1 MDGLRQIV
9 IPISEIHDVGIAIRK
24 VSKLSEELGFSE
36 KELGEIS
43 IVVSELANNLI
54 KHETI
59 EGKIICSLIEEGTE
73 KYIQIVSED
82 NGPGISN
89 VETVV
94 EDGYST
100 SGTLGIGLGA
110 IKRLMSD
117 FRITSNINDVKTAR
131 YNNDWN
137 QIGTKIIT
145 KKYLSQRE
153 DTANLSQSRTK
164 FGIFSRSKYGEKY
177 NGDNYFLQ
185 RFEDKTIAAVIDGL
199 GHGQAA
205 SEAST
210 IARLHLVENYKR
222 PLDIIING
230 LHARLKGTRGVV
242 ISIALIDDRE
252 GVLDYVGIGNILTRI
267 FNPTTT
273 PISPLKFSGFLG
285 YKLRNFRVIRYPWI
299 KGNIIIM
306 TSDGISE
313 RYDVKKDPNFLKQ
326 HPIIIANT
334 ILKEYGKS
342 HDDATVLVGG

>member
-1 MDGLRQIV
+1 MDGHNHIV
-9 IPISEIHDVGIAIRK
+9 IPISEFHDVSIAIRK
-24 VSKLSEELGFSE
+24 ISKLAEKLGFSE
-36 KELGEIS
+36 KDLSEIS

-54 KHETI
+54 KHEAI
-59 EGKIICSLIEEGTE
+59 EGKIMYSLIEEGTE
-73 KYIQIVSED
+73 KYIQIISED
-82 NGPGISN
+82 KGPGITN
-89 VETVV
+89 VETVM
-94 EDGYST
+94 EDGFST

-117 FRITSNINDVKTAR
+117 FRINSNINDVKTVR
-131 YNNDWN
+131 NNNNWS

-153 DTANLSQSRTK
+153 DTADRAHSKIK

-177 NGDNYFLQ
+177 NGDTYFLK

-210 IARLHLVENYKR
+210 IARLYLVENYKK
-222 PLDIIING
+222 PFDVIING

-242 ISIALIDDRE
+242 MSIALIDDKKGE
-252 GVLDYVGIGNILTRI
+252 LKYVGIGNVLTRI
-267 FNPTTT
+267 FNSHTIIRPVNY
-273 PISPLKFSGFLG
+273 SGSLG
-285 YKLRNFRVIRYPWI
+285 YTLRNFRVFQYPWI

-313 RYDVKKDPNFLKQ
+313 RYDTNKVPNFLKK

-334 ILKEYGKS
+334 ILKEYGKA

>member
-9 IPISEIHDVGIAIRK
+9 ISINENYHVGIAIRK
-24 VSKLSEELGFSE
+24 VSKLAEELGFSE
-36 KELGEIS
+36 KELSEIS

-54 KHETI
+54 KHEAI

-73 KYIQIVSED
+73 KLIQIISED
-82 NGPGISN
+82 KGPGILN
-89 VETVV
+89 LETVM

-100 SGTLGIGLGA
+100 NGTLGIGLGA

-117 FRITSNINDVKTAR
+117 FRITSNINNVKTAR
-131 YNNDWN
+131 YNNIWS

-145 KKYLSQRE
+145 NKYLSQRE
-153 DTANLSQSRTK
+153 DTANISQSKTK

-185 RFEDKTIAAVIDGL
+185 HFEDKAIAAVIDGL

-210 IARLHLVENYKR
+210 IARLYLVENYKK
-222 PLDIIING
+222 PLDVIING
-230 LHARLKGTRGVV
+230 LHERLKSTRGVV
-242 ISIALIDDRE
+242 ISLALIDDKE
-252 GVLDYVGIGNILTRI
+252 GVLEYVGIGNVLTRI
-267 FNPTTT
+267 FNSTTT
-273 PISPLKFSGFLG
+273 INPVKYSGCLG
-285 YKLRNFRVIRYPWI
+285 YILKNFRVFRYPWI

-313 RYDVKKDPNFLKQ
+313 RYVTNKDPNFLKK
-326 HPIIIANT
+326 HPIIIAST
-334 ILKEYGKS
+334 ILKEYGKT

>member
-9 IPISEIHDVGIAIRK
+9 IPINENYHVGIAIRK
-24 VSKLSEELGFSE
+24 VSKLAEELGFSE
-36 KELGEIS
+36 IELSEIS

-54 KHETI
+54 KHEAI

-73 KYIQIVSED
+73 KLIQIISED
-82 NGPGISN
+82 KGPGISN
-89 VETVV
+89 VETVM

-100 SGTLGIGLGA
+100 NGSLGIGLGA

-117 FRITSNINDVKTAR
+117 FRITSNIDNVKPAR
-131 YNNDWN
+131 YNNNWS

-153 DTANLSQSRTK
+153 DIANNSQRRTK

-177 NGDNYFLQ
+177 NGDTYFLKH
-185 RFEDKTIAAVIDGL
+185 FEDKAIAAVIDGL

-210 IARLHLVENYKR
+210 IARLYLVENYKK
-222 PLDIIING
+222 PLDVIING
-230 LHARLKGTRGVV
+230 LHERLKGTRGVV
-242 ISIALIDDRE
+242 ISIALIDDKE
-252 GVLDYVGIGNILTRI
+252 GVLEYVGIGNVLTRI
-267 FNPTTT
+267 FNSTT
-273 PISPLKFSGFLG
+273 PINPVKYSGCLG
-285 YKLRNFRVIRYPWI
+285 YILRNFRVFRYPWI

-313 RYDVKKDPNFLKQ
+313 RYVTNKYPNFFKK
-326 HPIIIANT
+326 HPIIIAST
-334 ILKEYGKS
+334 ILKEYGKA
-342 HDDATVLVGG
+342 HDDATILVGG

>member
-1 MDGLRQIV
+1 MDGLQQIV
-9 IPISEIHDVGIAIRK
+9 IPINEKHHKDIAISK
-24 VSKLSEELGFSE
+24 VSKLAKELGFSE
-36 KELGEIS
+36 KELNEIS
-43 IVVSELANNLI
+43 IVTSELANNLI
-54 KHETI
+54 NHKTI
-59 EGKIICSLIEEGTE
+59 EGKIICSAIEEGTR
-73 KYIQIVSED
+73 KYILIISED
-82 NGPGISN
+82 KGPGIAN
-89 VETVV
+89 VETVM

-110 IKRLMSD
+110 IKKLMSD

-131 YNNDWN
+131 NNNNWN

-153 DTANLSQSRTK
+153 DTADISQSKIK
-164 FGIFSRSKYGEKY
+164 FGIFSRSKYGEEY
-177 NGDNYFLQ
+177 NGDHYFLQ

-199 GHGQAA
+199 GHGKQA

-210 IARLHLVENYKR
+210 ETRLYLVENYKK
-222 PLDIIING
+222 PLNVIING

-242 ISIALIDDRE
+242 ISIALIDDDKGTLE
-252 GVLDYVGIGNILTRI
+252 YVGVGNVLTRV
-267 FNPTTT
+267 FNSPT
-273 PISPLKFSGFLG
+273 PIRPVNYNGTLG
-285 YKLRNFRVIRYPWI
+285 HILRNFRVFQYPWV

-313 RYDVKKDPNFLKQ
+313 RYNPNKDPNFLKK

-334 ILKEYGKS
+334 ILKEYGKA

>member
-1 MDGLRQIV
+1 MDELKQIE
-9 IPISEIHDVGIAIRK
+9 IPIDESHHVGIAIRK
-24 VSKLSEELGFSE
+24 VSKLVKELGFSE
-36 KELGEIS
+36 KEFSETL

-54 KHETI
+54 EHEAI
-59 EGKIICSLIEEGTE
+59 EGKIICSLIEEGTK
-73 KYIQIVSED
+73 KYIQIISED
-82 NGPGISN
+82 KGPGIAN
-89 VETVV
+89 VETVM

-110 IKRLMSD
+110 IMRLMSD

-131 YNNDWN
+131 NNN
-137 QIGTKIIT
+137 IRSQIGTKIIT

-153 DTANLSQSRTK
+153 DTADISQSKIK

-199 GHGQAA
+199 GHGQPA

-210 IARLHLVENYKR
+210 EARLYLVENYKK
-222 PLDIIING
+222 PLDVIING
-230 LHARLKGTRGVV
+230 LHARLKSTRGAV
-242 ISIALIDDRE
+242 ISIALIDDE
-252 GVLDYVGIGNILTRI
+252 KGELEYVGIGNVLTMV
-267 FNPTTT
+267 FNSPT
-273 PISPLKFSGFLG
+273 PIKPVNYTGSLG
-285 YKLRNFRVIRYPWI
+285 YMLRNFRVFQYPWV

-313 RYDVKKDPNFLKQ
+313 RYDSNRDPNFLKK

-334 ILKEYGKS
+334 ILKEYGNA

>member
-9 IPISEIHDVGIAIRK
+9 IPINEIYHVGFALREI
-24 VSKLSEELGFSE
+24 SKLAEELGFSE
-36 KELGEIS
+36 KELSEIS
-43 IVVSELANNLI
+43 TVVSELANNLI
-54 KHETI
+54 EYEAI

-73 KYIQIVSED
+73 KYIQIISED
-82 NGPGISN
+82 KGPGIAN
-89 VETVV
+89 VETVM

-100 SGTLGIGLGA
+100 NETLGIGLGT

-117 FRITSNINDVKTAR
+117 FRITSNINNVKNVR
-131 YNNDWN
+131 NNSNWS

-153 DTANLSQSRTK
+153 DTADISQSKIK

-210 IARLHLVENYKR
+210 ITRSYLVENYKK
-222 PLDIIING
+222 PLDVIING
-230 LHARLKGTRGVV
+230 LHKRLKSTRGVV
-242 ISIALIDDRE
+242 ISIALIDDKK
-252 GVLDYVGIGNILTRI
+252 GVLEFVGIGNVLTRV
-267 FNPTTT
+267 FNSPT
-273 PISPLKFSGFLG
+273 PINPVKFSGSLG
-285 YKLRNFRVIRYPWI
+285 YILRNFRVFQYPWV

-313 RYDVKKDPNFLKQ
+313 RYDPNRDPNFLKK

-334 ILKEYGKS
+334 ILKEYGKA
-342 HDDATVLVGG
+342 HDDATVLVGS

>member
-9 IPISEIHDVGIAIRK
+9 IPINENYHVGIAIRK
-24 VSKLSEELGFSE
+24 VSKLAEELGFSE
-36 KELGEIS
+36 KELSEIS

-54 KHETI
+54 KHEAI

-73 KYIQIVSED
+73 KLIQIISED
-82 NGPGISN
+82 KGPGIAN
-89 VETVV
+89 VETVM

-100 SGTLGIGLGA
+100 NGTLGIGLGA

-117 FRITSNINDVKTAR
+117 FRITSIINNVKTAR
-131 YNNDWN
+131 YNNIWS

-153 DTANLSQSRTK
+153 DTADISQSKIK

-210 IARLHLVENYKR
+210 EARLYLVENYEK
-222 PLDIIING
+222 PLDVIING
-230 LHARLKGTRGVV
+230 LHARLKSTRGIV
-242 ISIALIDDRE
+242 ISIALIDDKKGE
-252 GVLDYVGIGNILTRI
+252 LEYVGIGNVLTRI
-267 FNPTTT
+267 FNSHTLIRPVNY
-273 PISPLKFSGFLG
+273 SGSLG
-285 YKLRNFRVIRYPWI
+285 YTLRNFRVFQYPWV

-313 RYDVKKDPNFLKQ
+313 RYVTNKDPNFLKK
-326 HPIIIANT
+326 HPIVIAST
-334 ILKEYGKS
+334 ILKEYGKTQ
-342 HDDATVLVGG
+342 DDATVLVGG

>member
-1 MDGLRQIV
+1 MDGLNHIV
-9 IPISEIHDVGIAIRK
+9 IPISEIHDVDIAIRK
-24 VSKLSEELGFSE
+24 ITKLTEELGFSE
-36 KELGEIS
+36 KELSEIS

-54 KHETI
+54 IHEAI
-59 EGKIICSLIEEGTE
+59 EGKIIYSLIEEGTE
-73 KYIQIVSED
+73 KCIQIVSED

-185 RFEDKTIAAVIDGL
+185 HFEDKVIAAVIDGL

-210 IARLHLVENYKR
+210 IARLHLVENYKK
-222 PLDIIING
+222 PLDVIIHGI
-230 LHARLKGTRGVV
+230 HERLKGTRGVV
-242 ISIALIDDRE
+242 ISIALIDHKE
-252 GVLDYVGIGNILTRI
+252 GVLEYIGIGNVLTKI
-267 FNPTTT
+267 FNSTTT
-273 PISPLKFSGFLG
+273 INPLKYAGFLG

-313 RYDVKKDPNFLKQ
+313 RYDINKYPNFFKM
-326 HPIIIANT
+326 HPIVIANA
-334 ILKEYGKS
+334 ILKECGKTY
-342 HDDATVLVGG
+342 DDATILVGG